1 MARVIPSGASLGCSI
16 EGMDLSQPLT
26 ADDVDLI
33 LRAFGRY
40 GVVCFPQQTITAAQH
55 KAFAARFGSLEI
67 NVAAGSYTEP
77 GHPEV
82 MILSNIVENGKPLG
96 LADAGQDWH
105 TDMSYSEPIA
115 FLNVLYGVRIPHRDG
130 KPLGATVFADMCAAY
145 DDLPDEFKRGLA
157 GKTATH
163 DFAKFWDMM
172 RQRPGSTRGPLTPE
186 QRAQKPPVS
195 HPVFLRHPVSGRLA
209 LYCSVGYV
217 TKIDGLPRD
226 ESDAILKA
234 LFDHQLQ
241 AKYQHAHR
249 WSVGDVLAWDNL
261 WTMHNAIPD
270 YRADE
275 PRLVKRCQVM
285 ADWIFKAPEVER
297 AASRFHSV
305 PL

>member
-1 MARVIPSGASLGCSI
+1 MTVVIPSGASLGCRI
-16 EGMDLSQPLT
+16 EGLDLSKPLSD
-26 ADDVDLI
+26 ADVGLI
-33 LRAFGRY
+33 LTAFGRY
-40 GVVCFPQQTITAAQH
+40 GVVSFPRQTISAAQH
-55 KAFAARFGSLEI
+55 KAFAARFGSLEV

-105 TDMSYSEPIA
+105 TDMSYSSTVA
-115 FLNVLYGVRIPHRDG
+115 FLNVLYGVKIPHRDG

-145 DDLPDEFKRGLA
+145 NDLPADMKRSLA

-172 RQRPGSTRGPLTPE
+172 RQRPGSTRGPLTPA

-195 HPVFLRHPVSGRLA
+195 HPIFLEHPISGRKA

-217 TKIDGLPRD
+217 THIDDMPAD
-226 ESDAILKA
+226 ESAAILRV

-241 AKYQHAHR
+241 PKYQYAHR
-249 WSVGDVLAWDNL
+249 WSIGDVLVWDNL
-261 WTMHNAIPD
+261 WTMHNAIAD
-270 YRADE
+270 YGPSE
-275 PRLVKRCQVM
+275 HRLVKRCQVM
-285 ADWIFKAPEVER
+285 ADWIFTAPEAKR
-297 AASRFHSV
+297 AAAGYASSGI
-305 PL
+305 